1 MSKTTLTYLI
11 VGFCGIAGVA
21 AFTALI
27 VAPAWSAY
35 TKLWQRVAAT
45 FLSLYVLAG
54 LVVVGTALGLVVVLL
69 WDRVF

>member
-27 VAPAWSAY
+27 VAPAWSA
-35 TKLWQRVAAT
+35 RCA
-45 FLSLYVLAG
+45 SCG
-54 LVVVGTALGLVVVLL
+54 GG
-69 WDRVF
+69 

>member
-1 MSKTTLTYLI
+1 MSKTAITYLI
-11 VGFCGIAGVA
+11 VACCAVFGVA
-21 AFTALI
+21 AFGALI

-54 LVVVGTALGLVVVLL
+54 LLVIGAGLGMLVVLL